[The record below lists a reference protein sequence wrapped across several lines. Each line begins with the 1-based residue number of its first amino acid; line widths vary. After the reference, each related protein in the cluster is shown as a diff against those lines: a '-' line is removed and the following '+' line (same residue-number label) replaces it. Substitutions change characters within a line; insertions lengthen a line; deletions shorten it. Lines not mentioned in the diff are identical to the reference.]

1 MGALAV
7 LLVIGIMQGVFLL
20 LLVLF
25 LGVRH
30 QVDRHRD
37 RTFIATSEHVAERMN
52 AWLAG
57 SGRAEEFVASLRAL
71 RGATAVGVA
80 GNLLQTSIPGAERV
94 ALANALRD
102 EPWVRRA
109 LAGGSSRRWGRRL
122 ECARCLALVGTPA
135 DGVLLESLLTDERPS
150 IGIAAVSA
158 LPLVADARLVG
169 VVLDRIVTMPV
180 VVRHYLHATL
190 RELRTLVE
198 PALTER
204 LARRDA
210 SIIELSGW
218 TELAGALQ
226 LPSSIDQ
233 AALLESHS
241 NADVRKGVARALR
254 RVPRQRSVDALQR
267 LLCDPDDSVR
277 AVAAHGLGELA
288 SASAIPALLVAAR
301 DPVWNVRYRAT
312 LALSQLGEPGRA
324 AVRVLRNDGDHYVS
338 DIATLVTGL
347 SDGALL
353 DLVEA

>member
-7 LLVIGIMQGVFLL
+7 LLVIGILQGAFLV

-30 QVDRHRD
+30 RVDRLRN
-37 RTFIATSEHVAERMN
+37 RTFVANREHVAERLN

-57 SGRAEEFVASLRAL
+57 NGQAEEFVAALRAL

-80 GNLLQTSIPGAERV
+80 GNLLQTSIPRAERE
-94 ALANALRD
+94 ALASALRN

-135 DGVLLESLLTDERPS
+135 DGVLLESLLNDDRPAIS
-150 IGIAAVSA
+150 IAAVSA

-169 VVLDRIVTMPV
+169 AVLDLIVSLPI

-204 LARRDA
+204 LSRDA
-210 SIIELSGW
+210 SVTELSRW
-218 TELAGALQ
+218 SELAGALQ
-226 LPSSIDQ
+226 LLSSIDQ
-233 AALLESHS
+233 VGLLENHPS
-241 NADVRKGVARALR
+241 AIVREGVAQALR
-254 RVPRQRSVDALQR
+254 RVPRQRSADALER
-267 LLCDPDDSVR
+267 LLSDTDDKVR

-288 SASAIPALLVAAR
+288 SRGAIPALLIAAR

-324 AVRVLRNDGDHYVS
+324 AVRVLRADPDRYVS